1 MTTHEF
7 DYDWVIIGSGFGGS
21 ASALRLAEKGY
32 RVAVLE
38 KGRRYEDKDLPT
50 SDRDKPRYVWDPAH
64 KLYGIMRTVLFRH
77 VMTGAQTGVGGGSLM
92 YGGVLFRAQ
101 AGFYA
106 DPQWRGLGAW
116 ERTLAPHYAEVERM
130 LGVSLP
136 TWDSVPMGLM
146 RQIAERFGGKDAFA
160 LSPTGVFF
168 GEPGKTVDDP
178 YFGGE
183 GPPRTG
189 CMRCGECMGGCS
201 TGAANRLTKNYL
213 WFAEKLGVRVHPEQE
228 VVEVT
233 PLAAPD
239 GGDGYRIVAEHH
251 AEATR
256 GRRTAY
262 TARGV
267 IFAGGAVGTNE
278 LLAQCKHGGFLPR
291 ISDRLGH
298 LVRTNSEV
306 IYSVQFPEDI
316 GSWRDVTASS
326 RVLLDGDTQIELLTL
341 GPKADAQR
349 PIWTFMPGTGPA
361 GIRAVKWVG
370 QVLRH
375 PRKWAR
381 SLRKE
386 GWGARTMLMLVM
398 QTKDNAIRLRAKKR
412 RFGKGYRLYSEADPK
427 RPAPTYIEA
436 GDKVIRWLAER
447 TGGIAQT
454 TVFDA
459 FFGVPNTGHLLGG
472 AAIGADAESGV
483 IDANLHVFGYLNM
496 LVCDASAMPANPG
509 VNPALTITA
518 LAEYAMSRIPAAA
531 AGDQDAWPVPMRKA
545 G

>member
-1 MTTHEF
+1 MATHAL

-21 ASALRLAEKGY
+21 VSALRLAEKGY
-32 RVAVLE
+32 RVAVIE
-38 KGRRYEDKDLPT
+38 KGKRYEDKDLPT
-50 SDRDKPRYVWDPAH
+50 SDLDKQRFVWDPAH
-64 KLYGIMRTVLFRH
+64 KLYGIMQSVLFRH
-77 VMTGAQTGVGGGSLM
+77 ILTGAQTGVGGGSLM

-101 AGFYA
+101 TGFYD
-106 DPQWRGLGAW
+106 DPQWRGIQSW
-116 ERTLAPHYAEVERM
+116 EQTLKPHYAEAERM

-136 TWDSVPMGLM
+136 QWDSVAMGLM
-146 RQIAERFGGKDAFA
+146 REVAQEFGTKDSFA

-168 GEPGKTVDDP
+168 GEPGKTVADP

-183 GPPRTG
+183 GPARTG
-189 CMRCGECMGGCS
+189 CMRCGECMGGCRA
-201 TGAANRLTKNYL
+201 GAANRLTKNYL
-213 WFAEKLGVRVHPEQE
+213 WFAEKKGVQVLPEQE

-233 PLAAPD
+233 PIGAAD
-239 GGDGYRIVAEHH
+239 GGDGYRIVTTHH
-251 AEATR
+251 DAAARDTR
-256 GRRTAY
+256 TSY

-278 LLAQCKHGGFLPR
+278 LLAQCKHGGLLPR
-291 ISDRLGH
+291 ISDRLGD

-341 GPKADAQR
+341 GPKAGAQR
-349 PIWTFMPGTGPA
+349 PIWTFMPGGAPS
-361 GIRAVKWVG
+361 GRRVVKWLG

-375 PRKWAR
+375 PRAWVH

-398 QTKDNAIRLRAKKR
+398 QTRDNGIRLRAKKR
-412 RFGKGYRLYSEADPK
+412 RFGKGFRLVSEADPQ
-427 RPAPTYIEA
+427 RPAPNYIEI

-459 FFGVPNTGHLLGG
+459 VLGIPNTGHLLGG
-472 AAIGADAESGV
+472 AAIGANAESGV
-483 IDANLHVFGYLNM
+483 IDADLKVFGYRNM

-518 LAEYAMSRIPAAA
+518 LAEYAMSKIPAAVA
-531 AGDQDAWPVPMRKA
+531 DDAQTGPLHLQPAG
-545 G
+545 